1 MQETKDKVRAQE
13 EAIDMSA
20 ELEEFERTGQLSQEQ
35 LQNYWKEN
43 RNLVLTLLAIWA
55 ASTFLLQALASVL
68 NNVVILGFPL
78 AYYMGGQ
85 GTLIIFMVLIYVYA
99 KKMDELDR
107 KYKLQEEEEE
117 K

>member
-55 ASTFLLQALASVL
+55 ASSFLLQALASVL
-68 NNVVILGFPL
+68 NNVVILGFPF

-85 GTLIIFMVLIYVYA
+85 GTLIIFMLLIYVYA

-107 KYKLQEEEEE
+107 KYNLQEEEEE

>member
-43 RNLVLTLLAIWA
+43 RNLVLTLLAVWA
-55 ASTFLLQALASVL
+55 ASTFLIQALASVL

-78 AYYMGGQ
+78 AYYMGAQ

-107 KYKLQEEEEE
+107 KYKLQEEEDE

>member
-1 MQETKDKVRAQE
+1 MQNPTSQSQQE
-13 EAIDMSA
+13 AVDMSA
-20 ELEEFERTGQLSQEQ
+20 ELEEFERSGQLSQEQ
-35 LQNYWKEN
+35 LQNYWREN

-55 ASTFLLQALASVL
+55 AVTFLLQAFGSAL
-68 NNVVILGFPL
+68 NNVVFLGFPL

-85 GTLIIFMVLIYVYA
+85 GALIVFIILIWVYA
-99 KKMDELDR
+99 KKMNELDA

>member
-1 MQETKDKVRAQE
+1 MPNPTSQPQQET
-13 EAIDMSA
+13 IDMSA
-20 ELEEFERTGQLSQEQ
+20 ELEEFERSGQLSQEQ
-35 LQNYWKEN
+35 LQSYWREN

-55 ASTFLLQALASVL
+55 TVTFLVQAIGSVL

-85 GTLIIFMVLIYVYA
+85 GALIIFIVLIYIYA
-99 KKMDELDR
+99 KKMNELDA
-107 KYKLQEEEEE
+107 KYNLQEEEDE

>member
-1 MQETKDKVRAQE
+1 MQETKDKPTTQA
-13 EAIDMSA
+13 EAVDMSA

-55 ASTFLLQALASVL
+55 ASTFLIQALAAAL
-68 NNVVILGFPL
+68 NNVVMLGFPL

-85 GTLIIFMVLIYVYA
+85 GALIIFMVLIYVYA

>member
-1 MQETKDKVRAQE
+1 MQETKDKSQTQS

-20 ELEEFERTGQLSQEQ
+20 ELEEFERSGQLSQEQ

-43 RNLVLTLLAIWA
+43 RNLVLALLAIWA
-55 ASTFLLQALASVL
+55 AASFLVQMLASAL

-85 GTLIIFMVLIYVYA
+85 GSLIIFMILIYVYA
-99 KKMDELDR
+99 KKMNELDA
-107 KYKLQEEEEE
+107 KYKLQEEGD

>member
-1 MQETKDKVRAQE
+1 
-13 EAIDMSA
+13 
-20 ELEEFERTGQLSQEQ
+20 
-35 LQNYWKEN
+35 
-43 RNLVLTLLAIWA
+43 
-55 ASTFLLQALASVL
+55 
-68 NNVVILGFPL
+68 L